1 MRGRLKK
8 MNLKD
13 EEKAKIQD
21 LKDKVKLMK
30 PEEVQAEALMSI
42 AESLIIIAHKLGRKM
57 L

>member
-1 MRGRLKK
+1 